1 MKLSVIISSYNFE
14 KYIEEC
20 IISFINQRTNFE
32 YEILV
37 RDDGS
42 EDNTKNILLELSKKY
57 KNLRVLDGSKNLG
70 ALKNIDTLLKNAKGK
85 YITYLDGDDYLT
97 DMDTLQKQV
106 DFLDNNPE
114 YVLHSCGYKW
124 LGNDGEIT
132 PSEGNFCGL
141 KSVITQKDMLENN
154 YVTFCRTFR
163 NIKNLLKDTYGDIKY
178 LDWLI
183 NFNILSH
190 GLGKSENWCAGHYRI
205 TNEGMITSQTAE
217 EKNKT
222 FEDVK
227 NFLEKE
233 YYLNSKE
240 SIVIIDSFVH
250 SKNIE
255 NRLVDFL
262 KKLKE
267 MNKKVLLVNNKHFS
281 DKVYKYV
288 DYIYFDKRNQLLEYD
303 DYKNSYIIDFWK
315 KTESFIAHDLLDV
328 VQFHGL
334 AVMINFKN
342 ALEYAKT
349 LGFESFERLEI
360 DCILGEES
368 KKFIKSVPELLK
380 RNNKKSLV
388 YYNHEDV
395 TSDIVFWYMYG
406 NIDDFIEIVPD
417 IQNEDDFRK
426 CLVDLYGEVKYVLV
440 EKIFY
445 DKLKQ
450 FGEDNFIIR
459 TKNQF
464 HENFCDT
471 PFNQETSPAN
481 IPKKYQGTTTR
492 LYRIQYI
499 ENDEEK
505 YKDDM
510 LLISWNY
517 SSSPKNRTIDVVYKD
532 GTVKQFEHNIK
543 RKSEK
548 NDYQVDYVGFDVDS
562 INVYENGILLYT
574 EINEDLRNN
583 VRYE

>member
-70 ALKNIDTLLKNAKGK
+70 ALKNINTLLKNAKGK

-505 YKDDM
+505 YKDDL

>member
-262 KKLKE
+262 KELKE

-505 YKDDM
+505 YKDDL

>member
-262 KKLKE
+262 KELKE

-492 LYRIQYI
+492 LYRTQYI

-505 YKDDM
+505 YKDDL

>member
-262 KKLKE
+262 KELKE

-303 DYKNSYIIDFWK
+303 DYKNS
-315 KTESFIAHDLLDV
+315 
-328 VQFHGL
+328 
-334 AVMINFKN
+334 
-342 ALEYAKT
+342 
-349 LGFESFERLEI
+349 
-360 DCILGEES
+360 
-368 KKFIKSVPELLK
+368 
-380 RNNKKSLV
+380 
-388 YYNHEDV
+388 
-395 TSDIVFWYMYG
+395 
-406 NIDDFIEIVPD
+406 
-417 IQNEDDFRK
+417 
-426 CLVDLYGEVKYVLV
+426 
-440 EKIFY
+440 
-445 DKLKQ
+445 
-450 FGEDNFIIR
+450 
-459 TKNQF
+459 
-464 HENFCDT
+464 
-471 PFNQETSPAN
+471 
-481 IPKKYQGTTTR
+481 
-492 LYRIQYI
+492 
-499 ENDEEK
+499 
-505 YKDDM
+505 
-510 LLISWNY
+510 
-517 SSSPKNRTIDVVYKD
+517 
-532 GTVKQFEHNIK
+532 
-543 RKSEK
+543 
-548 NDYQVDYVGFDVDS
+548 
-562 INVYENGILLYT
+562 
-574 EINEDLRNN
+574 
-583 VRYE
+583 

>member
-505 YKDDM
+505 YKDDL

>member
-492 LYRIQYI
+492 LYRTQYI

-505 YKDDM
+505 YKDDL

>member
-262 KKLKE
+262 KELKE

-492 LYRIQYI
+492 LYRTQYI

>member
-70 ALKNIDTLLKNAKGK
+70 ALKNINTLLKNAKGK